1 MPIRFPTEAAND
13 PGPKKGP
20 ADDLPDVG
28 ADGTPRGRA
37 DGTPDRQSRTGADS
51 RGGDSQPG
59 KDINQPGFVR
69 DRDSDRE
76 R

>member
-13 PGPKKGP
+13 PRRPDKGAEDP
-20 ADDLPDVG
+20 PQVG

-37 DGTPDRQSRTGADS
+37 DGTPDRQGRTGEDARTAES
-51 RGGDSQPG
+51 RPG

-69 DRDSDRE
+69 ERDPDRKR
-76 R
+76 

>member
-20 ADDLPDVG
+20 AEDLPDVG

-37 DGTPDRQSRTGADS
+37 DGTPGRQSRTGADS
-51 RGGDSQPG
+51 RTDESRPG

-69 DRDSDRE
+69 DRDRDR
-76 R
+76 